1 VSARITFIDSKG
13 VARTVDAASGASA
26 MEAGIDNDIPE
37 IQTDCG
43 GVCTCAACHVYVD
56 PAWADRFDPISKNE
70 NALLSLLESRK
81 ETSRLSC
88 QLKMTQERDGA
99 VVHTL
104 PPELNV

>member
-1 VSARITFIDSKG
+1 MSARITFIDSNG
-13 VARTVDAASGASA
+13 AARTVDAAPGASV
-26 MEAGIDNDIPE
+26 MEAGVDNGVPE

-56 PAWADRFDPISKNE
+56 PAWSDRFDPISKNE

-88 QLKMTQERDGA
+88 QLKMTEERDGA
-99 VVHTL
+99 VVRTL
-104 PPELNV
+104 DPKENV